1 MRNDSDLQRDVAA
14 HLSSISFNAI
24 HRLQVEIDKSDLNQA
39 RIAEV
44 LERSPGRVSQILN
57 PDKSMT
63 LKQMV
68 RLARVMGLKACVLF
82 YDDKDKDD
90 KYGPLHPDIFEACW
104 IRCGSPT
111 RMGQVAD
118 AMSYTNAQMPP
129 NIVEFS
135 KYAASASD
143 GKDTAHARTITTPI
157 QLQGTCGN
165 TGEAI

>member
-24 HRLQVEIDKSDLNQA
+24 HRLQVEIDKSDLSQA
-39 RIAEV
+39 SIAEV
-44 LERSPGRVSQILN
+44 LKRSPGRVSQILN

-82 YDDKDKDD
+82 YDDGDKKDEF
-90 KYGPLHPDIFEACW
+90 GPLHPDIFEACW
-104 IRCGSPT
+104 IKSGSPT
-111 RMGQVAD
+111 RMGQVANMMHFTD
-118 AMSYTNAQMPP
+118 TQMPL

-135 KYAASASD
+135 KYAANVSD
-143 GKDTAHARTITTPI
+143 GKDTAHARTVTTPI
-157 QLQGTCGN
+157 QLQRTCGN
-165 TGEAI
+165 TCEAI